1 MAVSS
6 EKCTA
11 QAAVATRDVTCFS
24 EMLTMCAEPDSE
36 TCVRRDDGDDDSAV
50 AASSFPLFSVFR
62 LRELDSRLSCWGRC
76 WKRPEMAV
84 DDGVVGDMVL
94 RLRRCCTLGG
104 MLMSVGGIGSIIHYY
119 LAYEN
124 RQV

>member
-36 TCVRRDDGDDDSAV
+36 TCVRRDEGDDASAV
-50 AASSFPLFSVFR
+50 AVSSLPLFSVFR
-62 LRELDSRLSCWGRC
+62 LRELDSRLSCCGSC

-84 DDGVVGDMVL
+84 DGVVDDMIL
-94 RLRRCCTLGG
+94 RPRRWCTLGG
-104 MLMSVGGIGSIIHYY
+104 MLTSVGGIGSIIHYY